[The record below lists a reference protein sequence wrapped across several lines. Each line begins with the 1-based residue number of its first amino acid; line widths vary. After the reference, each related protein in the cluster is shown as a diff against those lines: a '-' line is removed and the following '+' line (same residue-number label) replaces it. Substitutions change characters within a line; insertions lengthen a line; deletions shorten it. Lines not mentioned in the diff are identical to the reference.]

1 MKNLCIVA
9 LCGMMISLAPPAG
22 ADVVEMTDGKRQ
34 EGVITRDIASENSVT
49 IRTSGGDIAIP
60 RAKIA
65 RLEKEPEA
73 TSRMRLG
80 DQFTAAG
87 KNAEALEE
95 YRRAAELDRN
105 NTTIAEKLKAAEAA
119 RDAAMQQKAGD
130 ADARVRENMEKA
142 LQLAREK
149 QFEQAEK
156 LMKDNAPAQDSAV
169 AAEYS
174 KSLARVYVLWGND
187 RLDRQ
192 DNAGAQQ
199 RYESAIRL
207 DPSNDEAKQRLMVT
221 WEADPTKLAEL
232 VETYRKSNRPE
243 DRVKLAETLYR
254 LRNYDEALPLY
265 LDLYKTPDFQTK
277 PNADRIRQMFEVQH
291 RAQAQKGDFEGALNT
306 YHQFLAFSPNESP
319 LPLYRYEYML
329 RAGKIDANDAKQRA
343 ELATWAEEHGMTDTA
358 RQEYNNVLKMD
369 PKNAVALAGL
379 KRFADADLADM
390 FEFFG
395 TQQYLVVIRKATEME
410 TAYGPYHPTIVE
422 QARSLA
428 ARAEVEQKKVQ
439 KTREQQAVLLAQRGD
454 DYYNQALAYL
464 STYMSANVN
473 PNVRVFSPK
482 TEATKYFRLS
492 IQAYQQ
498 ALQIDPSLGNPTS
511 YDLNRK
517 IADAY
522 AKYATLVNPAPPPD
536 PFRRRSVERNTTD

>member
-1 MKNLCIVA
+1 
-9 LCGMMISLAPPAG
+9 
-22 ADVVEMTDGKRQ
+22 
-34 EGVITRDIASENSVT
+34 
-49 IRTSGGDIAIP
+49 
-60 RAKIA
+60 
-65 RLEKEPEA
+65 
-73 TSRMRLG
+73 
-80 DQFTAAG
+80 
-87 KNAEALEE
+87 
-95 YRRAAELDRN
+95 
-105 NTTIAEKLKAAEAA
+105 
-119 RDAAMQQKAGD
+119 
-130 ADARVRENMEKA
+130 
-142 LQLAREK
+142 
-149 QFEQAEK
+149 
-156 LMKDNAPAQDSAV
+156 
-169 AAEYS
+169 
-174 KSLARVYVLWGND
+174 
-187 RLDRQ
+187 
-192 DNAGAQQ
+192 
-199 RYESAIRL
+199 
-207 DPSNDEAKQRLMVT
+207 MVT

-265 LDLYKTPDFQTK
+265 LELYQATDFQTK
-277 PNADRIRQMFEVQH
+277 PNADRIRQMFEMQH
-291 RAQAQKGDFEGALNT
+291 RAQAQKGDFEGALKT
-306 YHQFLAFSPNESP
+306 YHALMAFSPNESP

-329 RAGKIDANDAKQRA
+329 RASKIDANDANQRA
-343 ELATWAEEHGMTDTA
+343 GLAKWAEDHGMPDTA
-358 RQEYNNVLKMD
+358 RQEYTNVLKID
-369 PKNAVALAGL
+369 PKNAAALAGL
-379 KRFADADLADM
+379 QRFADADLADM

-410 TAYGPYHPTIVE
+410 TAYGPYYPKIVE

-473 PNVRVFSPK
+473 PSVRVFSPK
-482 TEATKYFRLS
+482 TEATKFFRLA

-522 AKYATLVNPAPPPD
+522 AKFATLVNPMPPPD
-536 PFRRRSVERNTTD
+536 PFRGRSIQRNTPD